1 MKLTVLTL
9 FPEIIEAYFSASIMA
24 RAVQRGLIE
33 PRIVNIRD
41 FATDRH
47 RTCDDAPYGG
57 GPGMV
62 MKPDPVARALDSVNA
77 REARTVYPTPSG
89 RLFSQAYA
97 ESFAAERE
105 LVIICGRYEG
115 IDQRIIDLFVDDEV
129 SIGDYVL
136 SSGEVAGL
144 TIIDAVYRLVD
155 GVIRKES
162 LSQESHA
169 AGLLEY
175 PHYTRPEE
183 FRGLRVPDILLSGH
197 HARIEQWRY
206 ERMLEKTKTVRPD
219 LYERLKSEED
229 NGRNQSN

>member
-9 FPEIIEAYFSASIMA
+9 FPEIVEAYFSASIMA
-24 RAVQRGLIE
+24 RAVERGLIE
-33 PRIVNIRD
+33 ARIVNIRD

-62 MKPDPVARALDSVNA
+62 MKPEPVARALDSVNA
-77 REARTVYPTPSG
+77 SETRTIYPTPSG
-89 RLFSQAYA
+89 RLFSQACA
-97 ESFAAERE
+97 ESFAKESE

-136 SSGEVAGL
+136 SSGEIAGL

-183 FRGLRVPDILLSGH
+183 FRGLGVPDILLSGH

-219 LYERLKSEED
+219 LYERLKSED
-229 NGRNQSN
+229 RDGRNQGN